1 MSIFHLH
8 EVVSRG
14 SDTQLHVGEKFKL
27 FNLELRV
34 KNNSKVIVNKMFLAL
49 QQGDHFYKMSRYP
62 MVLLTFP

>member
-8 EVVSRG
+8 EIVSRG
-14 SDTQLHVGEKFKL
+14 SDTQLYVGEKFKL

-49 QQGDHFYKMSRYP
+49 
-62 MVLLTFP
+62 